1 MRTREERGEGERERA
16 RERERERVAKA
27 PAIREAPGHTASA
40 CARVGAFLDC
50 SLCLQLLECPLQAPA
65 CAANY
70 WVTYRELCA
79 WPLCKGDGA
88 WPSCKGDSAWPYLD
102 VVCCFVFLPAVAIS
116 ADPAAAREK
125 YAPAVAVPLR

>member
-1 MRTREERGEGERERA
+1 
-16 RERERERVAKA
+16 
-27 PAIREAPGHTASA
+27 
-40 CARVGAFLDC
+40 VGAFLDC

-88 WPSCKGDSAWPYLD
+88 WPSCKGDSAWPSCKGDGAWPSCKGDSAWPSCKGDGAWPSCKGDSAWPYLD
-102 VVCCFVFLPAVAIS
+102 AVCCFVFLPAVAIS